1 MYIYFLLILQYLL
14 YLHAIAINVALRQC
28 GGVAVEGR
36 IKNPSRL
43 SATNRF
49 ETRGIYDELM

>member
-14 YLHAIAINVALRQC
+14 CLHAIAINVALRQC

-36 IKNPSRL
+36 IKKSL
-43 SATNRF
+43 SSL
-49 ETRGIYDELM
+49 GDGSL